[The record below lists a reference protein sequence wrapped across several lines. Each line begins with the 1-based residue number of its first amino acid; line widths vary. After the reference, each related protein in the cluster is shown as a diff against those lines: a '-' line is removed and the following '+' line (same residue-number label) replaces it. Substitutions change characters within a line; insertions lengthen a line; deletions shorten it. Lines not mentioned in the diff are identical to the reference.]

1 MSAHKNGER
10 DKVMSELKYSTRLR
24 LFLAIALAVL
34 TGFAM
39 PAFGQDA
46 PAPAT
51 PPALN
56 TQPSPQNPSPP
67 SAQQQQ
73 ATPPAGL
80 SPEDSVAPRTS
91 VDTLAEIKKNGKL
104 RVGVSMIIPWAM
116 HDKDGNLIGFEV
128 DVAKK
133 MARDLGVDV
142 EFYPD
147 EFHYL
152 IPDLLDNRFDL
163 IISGFSMSTNRA
175 MQVNFSAPY
184 NYTDLSLA
192 ANRKLAGGFKEL
204 AEFNKST
211 VTIGVLDTSTAV
223 DIASNAFPNAQ
234 LKTYAEDS
242 DLFNDLLEDK
252 IYAAVADSP
261 RPQIV
266 AKLFPEKV
274 DVPSSKA
281 LATFPA
287 AFAVRRGDMDFINY
301 LNSWIEA
308 RTVNKW
314 LERRRNYWFASMDWA
329 DRL

>member
-1 MSAHKNGER
+1 MSAYKNGER
-10 DKVMSELKYSTRLR
+10 DKVMSEQKYSTRLR

-46 PAPAT
+46 PVPAT
-51 PPALN
+51 PPTPN
-56 TQPSPQNPSPP
+56 TQPAPQNPAQP
-67 SAQQQQ
+67 SAQQQ
-73 ATPPAGL
+73 ATSPARL

-104 RVGVSMIIPWAM
+104 RVGISMIIPWAM

-314 LERRRNYWFASMDWA
+314 LERRRNYWFGSMDWA
-329 DRL
+329 DSL

>member
-1 MSAHKNGER
+1 
-10 DKVMSELKYSTRLR
+10 
-24 LFLAIALAVL
+24 
-34 TGFAM
+34 
-39 PAFGQDA
+39 
-46 PAPAT
+46 
-51 PPALN
+51 
-56 TQPSPQNPSPP
+56 
-67 SAQQQQ
+67 
-73 ATPPAGL
+73 
-80 SPEDSVAPRTS
+80 
-91 VDTLAEIKKNGKL
+91 
-104 RVGVSMIIPWAM
+104 MIIPWAM

-147 EFHYL
+147 EFHCL

-204 AEFNKST
+204 SEFDKST